1 MSGEKWWAGQ
11 LRAHAKYYDE
21 LELREYA
28 GIGLP
33 TLAADLRDAADE
45 IERLRDEIE
54 QLKMRV
60 AEAEWAN
67 MTHEAADE
75 ANA

>member
-1 MSGEKWWAGQ
+1 MSDIVER
-11 LRAHAKYYDE
+11 LRAHAKCYDG
-21 LELREYA
+21 LALGEYA

-60 AEAEWAN
+60 AEAEFAN
-67 MTHEAADE
+67 MAQEAADE